1 MEKIEVT
8 IQITPSSER
17 EPGAPKAKLPRKLK
31 KDIIKVAGR
40 TAYREIIAKMQQYYN
55 VFGCGKFNIKRIKG

>member
-1 MEKIEVT
+1 MGKIEVT
-8 IQITPSSER
+8 IPLSSER
-17 EPGAPKAKLPRKLK
+17 KPGAPKAKLPRKLK

-55 VFGCGKFNIKRIKG
+55 VFGC